1 MTKMTNDDNR
11 RTSASRSS
19 DELLGVLKA
28 AERDYFN
35 NSESVYSHSF
45 TTELLERECVATS
58 IALELIV
65 KLYESSMSKESD
77 QRLSIM
83 VGSPILQ
90 AKLEKV
96 VADLFAFNAEL
107 EKKRSEFEKLTDY
120 IEDVLGSACTV
131 NEGLCSMVAALTG
144 KSEEKCSRKMLHRAV
159 VSLDK

>member
-11 RTSASRSS
+11 RTSATSSS
-19 DELLGVLKA
+19 DEVLRVLKA
-28 AERDYFN
+28 AEIYYFN

-65 KLYESSMSKESD
+65 KLYERSMSKESD

-83 VGSPILQ
+83 VGSPPLQ

-96 VADLFAFNAEL
+96 VADLLAFNAEL
-107 EKKRSEFEKLTDY
+107 EKE
-120 IEDVLGSACTV
+120 IGI
-131 NEGLCSMVAALTG
+131 
-144 KSEEKCSRKMLHRAV
+144 
-159 VSLDK
+159 